1 MSMSHNA
8 IVAGT
13 HTCFAAYC
21 TAGVRWGVASSVK
34 TKNPDGTPL
43 TLYACDEHEP
53 VITAKLRSAGTR
65 YQLFPVEEPSPGPG
79 LALPA
84 ALPAARPPRPKD
96 PEEEFASEVKRMPF
110 AKRIILSTILV
121 VVGIVVTPVIIIII
135 YGVKWMC
142 GWRPTDN
149 A

>member
-1 MSMSHNA
+1 MDTSHNV

-21 TAGVRWGVASSVK
+21 TAGVRWGVSSSVK

-65 YQLFPVEEPSPGPG
+65 YQLFPVEEPCPNPGPG

-84 ALPAARPPRPKD
+84 ALPPRPKN

-121 VVGIVVTPVIIIII
+121 VVGIVVTPIIIII
-135 YGVKWMC
+135 YGVKWLC
-142 GWRPTDN
+142 GWRPTNN